1 MSVARC
7 ISTSAL
13 LILTFLFGQ
22 AYSSAR
28 TGDKARHKTP
38 LRDVTEQDRCL
49 QTLPSVHKLARVRAS
64 AVRHHQSRESS
75 VQGQGETIPL
85 RCKRQEQL
93 DLSGTYSGVYYLKE
107 NEKEVAATLR
117 IAGNSFEL
125 VSDSLNG
132 RGVISAVNSCGETA
146 ISLRFLEASGE
157 GAETRT
163 SLMGSAI
170 SLDART
176 AGAMMSH
183 GDIESFRSNRAVV
196 LATARDRSGKL
207 AGADI
212 AFVICPRYPKCK
224 RYPSCPCPDPR

>member
-1 MSVARC
+1 MSVARS

-13 LILTFLFGQ
+13 LIITFLFGQ

-38 LRDVTEQDRCL
+38 PRDVSEQDSCL
-49 QTLPSVHKLARVRAS
+49 QTVRSVHKLARVRAS
-64 AVRHHQSRESS
+64 AVRHHQSQKSS
-75 VQGQGETIPL
+75 VQGQGQTIPL
-85 RCKRQEQL
+85 RCKRQDQL

-125 VSDSLNG
+125 VSDALNG

-146 ISLRFLEASGE
+146 ISLRFREASGE

-176 AGAMMSH
+176 AGAMSR

-196 LATARDRSGKL
+196 LATARDRTGKL

-212 AFVICPRYPKCK
+212 AFVICPSYPKCK
-224 RYPSCPCPDPR
+224 RYRPCPCPDPR